1 MTPQL
6 KFAATYVALQ
16 PATLRRTDKPL
27 ITAKVPLR
35 W

>member
-1 MTPQL
+1 MTPPL
-6 KFAATYVALQ
+6 KSAATYVALQ
-16 PATLRRTDKPL
+16 PATLRCTDKPL